1 MICPVCKK
9 DMFVVEYKQIELDYC
24 QSCRGVWFDAGEL
37 ELLLEAGGI
46 EGDKPFLGDVL
57 KSPEA
62 HTPEKKR
69 KCPICTRN
77 MREVMV
83 GGETGV
89 MIDACNRGDGLW
101 FDGGE
106 VASLVKIITA
116 ESPEKR
122 GSESEIIGFL
132 TEVFKAPQ

>member
-24 QSCRGVWFDAGEL
+24 QSCKGVWFDSGEL
-37 ELLLEAGGI
+37 ELLLEAGGEKNI
-46 EGDKPFLGDVL
+46 RQSLGDVL
-57 KSPEA
+57 HLPEV

-69 KCPICTRN
+69 RCPICARN
-77 MREVMV
+77 MRKVKI

-89 MIDACNRGDGLW
+89 MIDACGRNDGLW

-106 VASLVKIITA
+106 VASLIQIIA
-116 ESPEKR
+116 EKSTIKKET
-122 GSESEIIGFL
+122 ESEIIGFFRD
-132 TEVFKAPQ
+132 VFQSK